1 MKLMNITNN
10 LGVSVMRVN
19 KNDIN
24 HQLSR
29 IDQEHELRVEEI
41 KEQFQ
46 LTETKADTAE
56 IAINSLIHKELDIN
70 TKELYEAGKS
80 FIQEDND
87 ITKESLVNKLLEY
100 LKTQSPSKQLRKSA
114 KRLLK
119 RRGF

>member
-1 MKLMNITNN
+1 MNITNN